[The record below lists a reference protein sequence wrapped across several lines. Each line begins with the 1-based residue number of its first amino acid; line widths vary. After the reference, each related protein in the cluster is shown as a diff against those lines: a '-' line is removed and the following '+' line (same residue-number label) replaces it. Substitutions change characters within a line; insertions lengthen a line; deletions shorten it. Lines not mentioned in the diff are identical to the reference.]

1 MANYVLDHT
10 GQQVNTKLTKA
21 ENTDNKVT
29 SISSSSTNTQYPSAK
44 LLYDQL
50 QLKQNSSSAFSG
62 NYNDLTNKPTIPDV
76 GNAKIYYGTCSTAAD
91 VAEKQ
96 VVCNAYTATGNP
108 TKGDIVYV
116 TFSYTNNVAPGTAKL
131 KVGNSTA
138 KVIRYQSTTSV
149 ANLPDA
155 KYLIA
160 NNTYRFTYNGTYW
173 VVMLNYNSNT
183 NTLQRTFV
191 SNTNIEL
198 PLMGANGTDSTTAT
212 VPAFTSGTNPN
223 FYTDSYG
230 AVPATG
236 NLRATINPSTGTIT
250 APGGFVGN
258 LTGTAAIASNVA
270 WSGITSKPTTL
281 SGYGITDASISNGI
295 ITLGNNTITP
305 LTSHQDISYKQ
316 NNRPNG
322 TALLIDS
329 STGKINTTYI
339 PDSLLGQVVFGGI
352 ITGIGNPPDGV
363 ELIVTLSDTAKSIL
377 NYSYPIYYLYDDEA
391 LNNASDCN
399 NMFFINN
406 ISTPNIEFNGF
417 VLNTGDW
424 VISLGGSWSKVD
436 NTDAVSS
443 VNGKVGNITLKTS
456 DLQNDSGFLTSHQS
470 LTNYYN
476 KTDVNNLLDEK
487 ASASHT
493 HSQYLT
499 SHQDISGKEDKSNRA
514 YSFIFAGEGEED
526 ENGNVILYNHDN
538 YYPTVGAV
546 ESYISSQHF
555 LTSQDISGK
564 ENSSNKVTSISSSS
578 TDTQYPSAKLLYDQL
593 ALKAP
598 LASPSLTGTPT
609 APTATA
615 GTNTTQIATTAFVN
629 TAISGKQDKLSQ
641 GDSQEFIDTDSTGV
655 MKRSGYSITTNKNV
669 IIDRDSAASFIPN
682 ARAIAQAVFAS
693 PAFTGTPTAPTAA
706 SGTDTTQIATTA
718 FVQSEISD
726 KQKQHITLTLTLNA
740 SSWSNHSLTVTAT
753 GVTDSNTVIVSY
765 PIDSLQI
772 AVDSQVYCS
781 GQSTNSLTFTCIG
794 QTPIDNITA
803 NVLVLPT

>member
-50 QLKQNSSSAFSG
+50 ALKQNSSSAFSG
-62 NYNDLTNKPTIPDV
+62 DYNDLTNKPTIPDV
-76 GNAKIYYGTCSTAAD
+76 GNAKIYYGTCTTAAD

-96 VVCNAYTATGNP
+96 VVCAAYTTTGNP
-108 TKGDIVYV
+108 TKGDIIYV
-116 TFSYTNNVAPGTAKL
+116 TFSYTNSVAAGTAKL

-138 KVIRYQSTTSV
+138 KVIRYQGTTSV
-149 ANLPDA
+149 TNLPGA
-155 KYLIA
+155 NYLLA

-191 SNTNIEL
+191 SDTNIEL
-198 PLMGANGTDSTTAT
+198 PLMGVSGAASATATIPAFSSGTD
-212 VPAFTSGTNPN
+212 PN

-230 AVPATG
+230 AIPATG
-236 NLRATINPSTGTIT
+236 NLRATINPSTGAIT

-258 LTGTAAIASNVA
+258 LTGVAATASSVA
-270 WSGITSKPTTL
+270 WSGITNKPTTL
-281 SGYGITDASISNGI
+281 SGYGITDASIFNGT

-305 LTSHQDISYKQ
+305 LTSHQDISGKQ
-316 NNRPNG
+316 DNRPNG
-322 TALLIDS
+322 TNLLIDN

-339 PDSLLGQVVFGGI
+339 PDSLLGQVIFGGI
-352 ITGIGNPPDGV
+352 ITGKGESDGPDGQ
-363 ELIVTLSDTAKSIL
+363 EIIVTLSATAKSIL
-377 NYSYPIYYLYDDEA
+377 KVSSNTTTIGEEEQLVSYDK
-391 LNNASDCN
+391 
-399 NMFFINN
+399 MFFINN
-406 ISTPNIEFNGF
+406 LSDSNFIFANLI
-417 VLNTGDW
+417 LNTGDW
-424 VISLGGSWSKVD
+424 LINLSGSWQKVD
-436 NTDAVSS
+436 NTDAVTS
-443 VNGKVGNITLKTS
+443 VNGKVGNITLKIS
-456 DLQNDSGFLTSHQS
+456 DLQNDSGYLTSHQS

-476 KTDVNNLLDEK
+476 KTDVNNLLDGK
-487 ASASHT
+487 ANTNHT

-499 SHQDISGKEDKSNRA
+499 SHQDISGKEDKSNRV
-514 YSFIFAGEGEED
+514 YSFIFTGEGEED
-526 ENGNVILYNHDN
+526 ENGNIIIYNHDN

-555 LTSQDISGK
+555 LTNQDISGK

-593 ALKAP
+593 VLKAP

-641 GDSQEFIDTDSTGV
+641 GNSQEFVDTDNTGV
-655 MKRSGYSITTNKNV
+655 MKRSGYKITTNKNV
-669 IIDRDSAASFIPN
+669 ITDRDSAEAFIPN

-740 SSWSNHSLTVTAT
+740 SNWNNHSLTVTAT
-753 GVTDSNTVIVSY
+753 GVTASNTIIISY
-765 PIDSLQI
+765 PIDSLQT
-772 AVDSQVYCS
+772 AVDSQIYCS
-781 GQSTNSLTFTCIG
+781 NQGTNSLTFTCIG
-794 QTPIDNITA
+794 QAPIDNITA
-803 NVLVLPT
+803 NVLILPN